1 MTATPTMPVAT
12 PPPAPAM
19 PAAAV
24 RGLTKFYGPTAAV
37 QGLDLWVPAGSITA
51 LIGPNGAG
59 KTTTMRSLVTLMV
72 PDSGDIAVFGH
83 DPRRDPRAV
92 RQVVGWMPDF
102 FGVYDGLTCREYLN
116 FFADAYFLPAAMRTQ
131 QVADLLELVELDH
144 VADRDVSGLSRGMQQ
159 RLSLARALVHDPKL
173 LVLDEPASGLDPR
186 ARVDLREI
194 LQQLQQLGHTILVS
208 SHILAELEELCDR
221 AAFVDNGR
229 VVASGTPDEI
239 RAEVRATQTVTIR
252 VLGGDEAAARASAI
266 VDGFGTAARSGQI
279 IRTELVGGE
288 EAAAD
293 LLAALVGDGIRVAD
307 FREDRGGLERLF
319 LSVTESGAPGARV
332 STAPPPPMP
341 APAQPAPPAP
351 AATTPS
357 PTPSSS
363 PDASFMPPTNEDGS

>member
-1 MTATPTMPVAT
+1 MTTMPTMAAAS
-12 PPPAPAM
+12 PPAPTL

-24 RGLTKFYGPTAAV
+24 RGLTKFYGPTPAV

-92 RQVVGWMPDF
+92 RQLVGWMPDF
-102 FGVYDGLTCREYLN
+102 FGVYDGLTCREYLD

-131 QVADLLELVELDH
+131 QVSDLLELVELSH

-194 LQQLQQLGHTILVS
+194 LQQLRELGHTILVS

-239 RAEVRATQTVTIR
+239 RTQVQATQTVTIR
-252 VLGGDEAAARASAI
+252 VLGGEEAAILAAAITDAFGASA
-266 VDGFGTAARSGQI
+266 RNGQVV
-279 IRTELVGGE
+279 RAELVGGE

-293 LLAALVGDGIRVAD
+293 LLVALVGAGVRVAD

-319 LSVTESGAPGARV
+319 LSVTEAS
-332 STAPPPPMP
+332 
-341 APAQPAPPAP
+341 AQG
-351 AATTPS
+351 
-357 PTPSSS
+357 
-363 PDASFMPPTNEDGS
+363 GS